1 MSSHEKNQTSRRGF
15 LGSIATGAAAMS
27 IATLSP
33 LQQLHA
39 SPETSH
45 IPNPDDPE
53 KIFKDLNGKHRIV
66 FDVVEP
72 VWIMPF
78 AWPRVFLVTNVA
90 TGTPEK
96 ENSVVVI
103 LRHNAI
109 PYAFED
115 RIWEKYKFGDLF
127 EVKNDKKETCDP
139 KCILE
144 TSTGNLQPSGFWGGS
159 YWY

>member
-53 KIFKDLNGKHRIV
+53 KLFKDLNGKHRIV

-72 VWIMPF
+72 VMDDAICMAKSISCHKW
-78 AWPRVFLVTNVA
+78 TN
-90 TGTPEK
+90 
-96 ENSVVVI
+96 
-103 LRHNAI
+103 RH
-109 PYAFED
+109 
-115 RIWEKYKFGDLF
+115 
-127 EVKNDKKETCDP
+127 T
-139 KCILE
+139 
-144 TSTGNLQPSGFWGGS
+144 
-159 YWY
+159 

>member
-1 MSSHEKNQTSRRGF
+1 MSSHEKNQTTRRGF

-53 KIFKDLNGKHRIV
+53 KLFKDLNGKHRIV

-72 VWIMPF
+72 VWMMPF
-78 AWPRVFLVTNVA
+78 AWPRVFLVTNGQPVH
-90 TGTPEK
+90 
-96 ENSVVVI
+96 
-103 LRHNAI
+103 L
-109 PYAFED
+109 
-115 RIWEKYKFGDLF
+115 
-127 EVKNDKKETCDP
+127 KKKTA
-139 KCILE
+139 L
-144 TSTGNLQPSGFWGGS
+144 SWF
-159 YWY
+159 